1 MKQTVRLFFAA
12 ALLAALFA
20 CKVPEPVVESTHVP
34 DPTPIP
40 EEAVALATPAMT
52 PVPTPAPTAE
62 PSPEPTPEP
71 IPSVWIFGREIACDT
86 ETLDLSD
93 TESPSP
99 DELSAALPYLKN
111 LKAACTSLPCHSSRG
126 MWEGGNL
133 WEAEQRSKNLIVT
146 ALEAIDPKPP
156 HRPHAGMTW
165 LQWPV

>member
-34 DPTPIP
+34 DPTPIS

-62 PSPEPTPEP
+62 PSPEPTPEPTPEP

-99 DELSAALPYLKN
+99 DELSAALPLRRDVFVPVRLRTLCRNRVSVRCVKEQDGSAYFERFRIFLQS
-111 LKAACTSLPCHSSRG
+111 LYTLVCTG
-126 MWEGGNL
+126 F
-133 WEAEQRSKNLIVT
+133 A
-146 ALEAIDPKPP
+146 
-156 HRPHAGMTW
+156 
-165 LQWPV
+165 